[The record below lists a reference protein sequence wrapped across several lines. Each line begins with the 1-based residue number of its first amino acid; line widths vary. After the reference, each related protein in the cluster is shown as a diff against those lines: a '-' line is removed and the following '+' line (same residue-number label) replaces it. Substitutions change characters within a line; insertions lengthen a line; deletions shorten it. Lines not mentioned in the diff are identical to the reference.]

1 MYEIGTMC
9 AQTMQAHET
18 DFAPFCE
25 YNTEEDIHNFN
36 DYVQAVQSSSRHW
49 GGHLEIRAL
58 SMALR
63 RPIHIY
69 SSNTLHTSGPLI
81 IDAVSELTENTPI
94 TPHGDDLIEPIRL
107 SYHLHYYALGE
118 HYNQVIAVA
127 ESEASSIEEQK
138 PIHERNSCFR
148 SSA

>member
-1 MYEIGTMC
+1 MYEIGAMC

-36 DYVQAVQSSSRHW
+36 DYVHAVQSSSRHW

-81 IDAVSELTENTPI
+81 IDAMSDST
-94 TPHGDDLIEPIRL
+94 HGDDLIEPIRL

-127 ESEASSIEEQK
+127 DSEASSDEEQ
-138 PIHERNSCFR
+138 
-148 SSA
+148 